1 MAWEDYIPNIFG
13 AGMPQYLPGL
23 LGEQEAAELQNRAKV
38 QGLLGAGLALAQGMS
53 SAGPRRSAAQNILSA
68 LAGGVSAG
76 QGAYQGATQ
85 NYMMQQ
91 KIAESM
97 LEREKAQNQ
106 IASQKEF
113 FARYPHL
120 RGIYGASPAEAAKVA
135 GEEEAWRQ
143 IDEAYKGGDTPQVAP
158 QTQVAAQTQIPQDG
172 TQQIAPSETPN
183 VELGTKENPRLL
195 GAVPV
200 ETSGIPPEVSN
211 LLNQKQYLLGVNKRL
226 TGKRGGSAEI
236 DKNLKIIEG
245 LDKQLG
251 AYTAQSF
258 DFQTF
263 KGMLPEQFRPMVDNL
278 ESLAY
283 SGAINPKDLNSE
295 IAKISNAANEFQQ
308 KQKDFAIEANRL
320 AFKQFK
326 KPLNE
331 LSPEEVGWVDAEI
344 QRKNLEGKKAG
355 AASQTTNVYT
365 GELSK
370 GTKSKVEEEILTT
383 GNAIARLNQIR
394 SSYRPEYQNI
404 QFRTK
409 QAFSTL
415 KDKFGALP
423 TSDRAILQSYATYR
437 QNSVNNLNQTIKDL
451 TGAAMGVQE
460 AERITAGSPNAG
472 TGLFDGD
479 SPAEFEAKLMN
490 QDKQVRYALARKQY
504 ALRNGLKWE
513 NISLDNM
520 PQIVNKRGD
529 EIAKQFNL
537 DPKKPADLNT
547 IQRQLA
553 AEFGIAF

>member
-23 LGEQEAAELQNRAKV
+23 LGDKEAAELQNRAKV

-53 SAGPRRSAAQNILSA
+53 SAGPRRSAAQNILGA

-85 NYMMQQ
+85 NYLMQQ

-183 VELGTKENPRLL
+183 VELGTKENQRLL

-245 LDKQLG
+245 LDKQIG
-251 AYTAQSF
+251 AYTVANYDFADIRSKLPSEFQGAAQ
-258 DFQTF
+258 Q
-263 KGMLPEQFRPMVDNL
+263 L

-283 SGAINPKDLNSE
+283 SGSISPKDLVVEVNKLQKD
-295 IAKISNAANEFQQ
+295 ARDFKQ
-308 KQKDFAIEANRL
+308 KQLDFAVEANRL

-344 QRKNLEGKKAG
+344 QRKDLAGKKAG
-355 AASQTTNVYT
+355 AASVNVAVT
-365 GELSK
+365 GEKKMAEKRAEGAVKAEDAAFSAMSAAGDVRAIVDILKPYRGGPIQSFQAQIGAYFP
-370 GTKSKVEEEILTT
+370 GTAAEKLASASQVAEAIRQRIAPTIRVDGSGATSDFDARSYL
-383 GNAIARLNQIR
+383 NAIPNLMNTAEGRELMAKYAEKLANRAAAAADIRARMVSEGDFSVRRFQEELKKQGLMQVFT
-394 SSYRPEYQNI
+394 PEE
-404 QFRTK
+404 
-409 QAFSTL
+409 L
-415 KDKFGALP
+415 K
-423 TSDRAILQSYATYR
+423 ILR
-437 QNSVNNLNQTIKDL
+437 
-451 TGAAMGVQE
+451 
-460 AERITAGSPNAG
+460 
-472 TGLFDGD
+472 GD
-479 SPAEFEAKLMN
+479 ST
-490 QDKQVRYALARKQY
+490 VRANTA
-504 ALRNGLKWE
+504 
-513 NISLDNM
+513 
-520 PQIVNKRGD
+520 
-529 EIAKQFNL
+529 IAPGVTVRRVK
-537 DPKKPADLNT
+537 
-547 IQRQLA
+547 
-553 AEFGIAF
+553 

>member
-1 MAWEDYIPNIFG
+1 
-13 AGMPQYLPGL
+13 
-23 LGEQEAAELQNRAKV
+23 KV

-53 SAGPRRSAAQNILSA
+53 SAGPRRSAAQNILGA

-85 NYMMQQ
+85 NYLMQQ

-183 VELGTKENPRLL
+183 VELVTKENPRLL

-245 LDKQLG
+245 LDKQIG
-251 AYTAQSF
+251 AYTVANY
-258 DFQTF
+258 DFADLRS
-263 KGMLPEQFRPMVDNL
+263 KLPSEFQDAARQI

-283 SGAINPKDLNSE
+283 SGSISPKDLAIEVNKLQKDARE
-295 IAKISNAANEFQQ
+295 YAQ
-308 KQKDFAIEANRL
+308 KQQDFTIEANRV
-320 AFKQFK
+320 AMAEFG
-326 KPLNE
+326 KPINQLTQQQIGAVQLKLEATN
-331 LSPEEVGWVDAEI
+331 SPEYRNYLLAQKDPKFQAY
-344 QRKNLEGKKAG
+344 QEGLRRAG
-355 AASQTTNVYT
+355 ATSINMPSESERTAGFLTNRVVNSMQQLQKAVGADPTAASPNFGAEAIKFLT
-365 GELSK
+365 GSDYLKNIANPEK
-370 GTKSKVEEEILTT
+370 RQQVEAAQLEILD
-383 GNAIARLNQIR
+383 AAL
-394 SSYRPEYQNI
+394 
-404 QFRTK
+404 
-409 QAFSTL
+409 TL
-415 KDKFGALP
+415 G
-423 TSDRAILQSYATYR
+423 
-437 QNSVNNLNQTIKDL
+437 
-451 TGAAMGVQE
+451 TGAAYTREQLENYRRAYFPQIGDKPETIRDKQQRLQALIDSAMIKSGR
-460 AERITAGSPNAG
+460 AAPTASPN
-472 TGLFDGD
+472 
-479 SPAEFEAKLMN
+479 M
-490 QDKQVRYALARKQY
+490 
-504 ALRNGLKWE
+504 
-513 NISLDNM
+513 
-520 PQIVNKRGD
+520 
-529 EIAKQFNL
+529 
-537 DPKKPADLNT
+537 
-547 IQRQLA
+547 
-553 AEFGIAF
+553 FGITTDDIEKELQRRKGKK

>member
-183 VELGTKENPRLL
+183 VELVTKENPRLL

-245 LDKQLG
+245 LDKQIG
-251 AYTAQSF
+251 AYTVANYDFADIRSKLPSEFQGAAQ
-258 DFQTF
+258 Q
-263 KGMLPEQFRPMVDNL
+263 L

-283 SGAINPKDLNSE
+283 SGSISPKDLVVEVNKLQKD
-295 IAKISNAANEFQQ
+295 ARDFKQ
-308 KQKDFAIEANRL
+308 KQLDFAVEANRL

-344 QRKNLEGKKAG
+344 QRKDLAGKKAG
-355 AASQTTNVYT
+355 AASVNVAVT
-365 GELSK
+365 GEKKMAEKRAEGAVKAEDAAFSAMSVAGDVRAIVDILK
-370 GTKSKVEEEILTT
+370 PYRGGPIQAFQAQIGAYFPGTAAEKLANASQVAESIRQRIAPTIRVEGSGATSDFEARSYL
-383 GNAIARLNQIR
+383 NAI
-394 SSYRPEYQNI
+394 
-404 QFRTK
+404 
-409 QAFSTL
+409 
-415 KDKFGALP
+415 
-423 TSDRAILQSYATYR
+423 
-437 QNSVNNLNQTIKDL
+437 
-451 TGAAMGVQE
+451 
-460 AERITAGSPNAG
+460 PN
-472 TGLFDGD
+472 
-479 SPAEFEAKLMN
+479 LMN
-490 QDKQVRYALARKQY
+490 TAEGRELMAVYAEKLANRAAAAADVRARMVSEGEFSVKRFQEELKKQGLMQVFTPEDLKILRGESSAKSNPSIAPGVTVRRVK
-504 ALRNGLKWE
+504 
-513 NISLDNM
+513 
-520 PQIVNKRGD
+520 
-529 EIAKQFNL
+529 
-537 DPKKPADLNT
+537 
-547 IQRQLA
+547 
-553 AEFGIAF
+553 

>member
-97 LEREKAQNQ
+97 LERQRAQMEMEGRRKFAEMYPNLAP
-106 IASQKEF
+106 IA
-113 FARYPHL
+113 AINPT
-120 RGIYGASPAEAAKVA
+120 EAAKIA
-135 GEEEAWRQ
+135 GEIESFKPIQEIFAGGKQQTQPAAMRQPMPAQPLEVDGVATPAPVAAPDVGIPSTEKTLPGVPVEAKA
-143 IDEAYKGGDTPQVAP
+143 ITPQV
-158 QTQVAAQTQIPQDG
+158 
-172 TQQIAPSETPN
+172 N
-183 VELGTKENPRLL
+183 ELMRERDRLISINSQL
-195 GAVPV
+195 R
-200 ETSGIPPEVSN
+200 
-211 LLNQKQYLLGVNKRL
+211 GV
-226 TGKRGGSAEI
+226 RGGN
-236 DKNLKIIEG
+236 KYIEENNKS
-245 LDKQLG
+245 LEAIDKQLG

-263 KGMLPEQFRPMVDNL
+263 KSMLPEQFRPMADNL

-283 SGAINPKDLNSE
+283 SGAISPKDLNKE
-295 IAKISNAANEFQQ
+295 IADISKAANEFQQ

-344 QRKNLEGKKAG
+344 QRKDLEGKKAG